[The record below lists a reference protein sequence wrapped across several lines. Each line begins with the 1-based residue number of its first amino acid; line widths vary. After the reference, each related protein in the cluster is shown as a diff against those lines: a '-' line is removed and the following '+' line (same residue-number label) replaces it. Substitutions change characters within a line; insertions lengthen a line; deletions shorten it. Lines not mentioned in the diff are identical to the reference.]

1 MFCSLYFSLRTDHVL
16 SSSMFLCYLNNP
28 IAFVI
33 LVADLIYKEKQLV
46 TSISSHT
53 ETLGST
59 FCIFL
64 RLSQVEAAEGKCSS
78 DKHLW
83 MVGKDTI
90 ISGANPITYPV
101 DRGRG
106 LVPFTMLYSYF
117 HLPPIFR
124 NPPSEPKSF
133 IRPLVKHLLF
143 ANLFFPQTPAPF
155 CVCANV
161 RMSTPRSRWLF
172 VRQRELMQ
180 ICKLFP
186 FVKCQKN
193 TCKSLALAL
202 SCQLALLKGGDKWQS
217 IKQHAFKERGDLFQ
231 NCSFRG
237 SF

>member
-1 MFCSLYFSLRTDHVL
+1 MR
-16 SSSMFLCYLNNP
+16 
-28 IAFVI
+28 
-33 LVADLIYKEKQLV
+33 KQLA
-46 TSISSHT
+46 I
-53 ETLGST
+53 GCT

-64 RLSQVEAAEGKCSS
+64 RLSQVEAAEWKCSS

-83 MVGKDTI
+83 MVRKDTI
-90 ISGANPITYPV
+90 ISGANPVICPA
-101 DRGRG
+101 DPGRG
-106 LVPFTMLYSYF
+106 LVPFTMLVSY
-117 HLPPIFR
+117 LIPTPDLEELYP

-133 IRPLVKHLLF
+133 ICPLVKHHLF

-172 VRQRELMQ
+172 VRQSELMQ